1 MPVVVTLNQFITD
14 TDKGIFICKKRH
26 CEEKGCNLPQLKCGL
41 KGGEDGLELA
51 KKSNGYLVCKRESNF
66 KPIYEDTLSI
76 TEKNRKNCQKE
87 IYGADSVE
95 YSRCCKK

>member
-26 CEEKGCNLPQLKCGL
+26 CEEKGCRLPPAKVWA
-41 KGGEDGLELA
+41 KKAVKSGLELA

-66 KPIYEDTLSI
+66 KANI
-76 TEKNRKNCQKE
+76 
-87 IYGADSVE
+87 
-95 YSRCCKK
+95 